1 MKAKD
6 YLKFSG
12 EILKR
17 LHDFGIKVD
26 DYKYIDLIK
35 EYDRMNAVGEK
46 KTYIVAVLSERYNIC
61 KRKIYKILSR
71 LNKDCQECAVK

>member
-12 EILKR
+12 EMLKQ
-17 LHDFGIKVD
+17 LHSFGIRISDYQYINLID
-26 DYKYIDLIK
+26 DY
-35 EYDRMNAVGEK
+35 ERMNAVGEK

-71 LNKDCQECAVK
+71 LNKDCQ